1 MSPPPCLFPTE
12 VARSSIMSLKIKVL
26 LTQLCPAGVGNHY
39 LLPGIFPTQGA
50 NPGLLH
56 CRQTLYCLLFSHLVL
71 SSSLRPHGPQHA
83 RFPCPSPSPGAC
95 SNSCPLSQWCHLTIS
110 SSVIPFSPSLRVFL
124 NKSVLRIRWPKYW
137 SFSFSIS
144 PSNEY
149 SGLMFRMD

>member
-1 MSPPPCLFPTE
+1 MSPPLCLFPTE
-12 VARSSIMSLKIKVL
+12 VARSSIMCLKIKVL
-26 LTQLCPAGVGNHY
+26 VTQLCLAGVGNHY

-71 SSSLRPHGPQHA
+71 SSSLRPHGLHHA
-83 RFPCPSPSPGAC
+83 RLPCPSPSPGAC

-110 SSVIPFSPSLRVFL
+110 SSVIPFSPSLRVFS